1 MITYFHV
8 IKALEY
14 LLDQAGELQWRDWL
28 RADIELW
35 QSENDASHHLNAYG
49 GMGSLN
55 DLWISTWNGRVLS
68 ESQKSWINE
77 TLSLFRHLAFQ
88 TAQCLKKKN
97 GGVFSRIAVNKVLR
111 TARGNLHLDGWR
123 CLNCGYLE
131 TQVDGVERFLAKEV
145 LPGEI
150 SRAKTESDLISIV
163 EMGFSSQLSEIQKMR
178 EQVNAQVVES
188 GITVTERN
196 VWMRPCPHCGSN
208 NTEVCHWLRI
218 RRRFALVVKPLG
230 IRFPG

>member
-14 LLDQAGELQWRDWL
+14 LLDHAGELHWRDWL
-28 RADIELW
+28 RADIDLW
-35 QSENDASHHLNAYG
+35 RSESDVSHHLNAYG

-55 DLWISTWNGRVLS
+55 DLWISTWNGRAIS
-68 ESQKSWINE
+68 EPQKAWINE

-88 TAQCLKKKN
+88 TANCLKKRKS
-97 GGVFSRIAVNKVLR
+97 GVLSRIAVNKVLW
-111 TARGNLHLDGWR
+111 TTRGNMQLDGWR
-123 CLNCGYLE
+123 CLNCGRLE
-131 TQVDGVERFLAKEV
+131 TQINGIERFLAKEV

-163 EMGFSSQLSEIQKMR
+163 EMSLLSPQSGVQKMR
-178 EQVNAQVVES
+178 EHVSAQIANS
-188 GITVTERN
+188 GIAVTERN
-196 VWMRPCPHCGSN
+196 GWMRPCPQCGSD